1 MKFAKTGALLLLPCV
16 LSACAHLAADKV
28 PPQQTVAAE
37 APVATPVETGPIDF
51 DAALARTTQAYD
63 STGMVAAVSKDG
75 TTIWQGADGLAEEGT
90 DRPVTQ
96 DMLFPIASISKAFTT
111 TALAILV
118 ERGSVDWDEPIRT
131 YIPEFAMSDPWVSEH
146 FTVRDALTH
155 RSGLPLGAGDLLI
168 WPDGN
173 AEPEDVIKALPLLRP
188 SAGFRSEYAYD
199 NLLYVVAGEIV
210 ERVSGKSWA
219 DFVTDEILKPVGME
233 RCVAEKTRI
242 PAGARFVTGHERAAG
257 ADAGVPIDERL
268 AFSETW
274 NAAGGIWCD
283 TAGMMKWGNF
293 WLDGGVTEDG
303 KRLLNEQQVREVWQG
318 VTPTGVNGRLRAAGL
333 SHLSAY
339 ALGWGTQDFAG
350 RLLVSHGG
358 GAPGVVSNFM
368 IIPEEN
374 LVLFSAT
381 NDYRG
386 APSTFNYHIAAGLLG
401 RPEFDFIA
409 DWGGA
414 FAEAEAEGTQ
424 LIADTAASAPENAAP
439 PSVPLSAYVGT
450 YHDPWYGDVRIRMD
464 GPDRLFIDMGRS
476 EILDGDLTHYDADR
490 FAAFWPDKS
499 LKADAF
505 VDFTVENG
513 KVTGMKM
520 KAISDLTDFSYDFH
534 DLDLKRVKD

>member
-1 MKFAKTGALLLLPCV
+1 MNFAKTGALLFLPCA
-16 LSACAHLAADKV
+16 LSACAHLAANEA
-28 PPQQTVAAE
+28 PPQP
-37 APVATPVETGPIDF
+37 APVAEVSAPVAPAPKPIDF
-51 DAALARTTQAYD
+51 DDALARTTQAYD

-75 TTIWQGADGLAEEGT
+75 ETIWQGARGLAEEGT

-219 DFVTDEILKPVGME
+219 DFITDEILKPVGME

-242 PAGARFVTGHERAAG
+242 PADARFVTGHERAAG

-368 IIPEEN
+368 IIPEEK

-386 APSTFNYHIAAGLLG
+386 APSTFNYHIAAALLG
-401 RPEFDFIA
+401 RPEFDFIS

-424 LIADTAASAPENAAP
+424 LIADTAASAPEDGAP
-439 PSVPLSAYVGT
+439 PSLPLSAYVGT
-450 YHDPWYGDVRIRMD
+450 YHDPWYGDVTIRMD

-476 EILDGDLTHYDADR
+476 EILDGDLTHYDGDR

-520 KAISDLTDFSYDFH
+520 QAISDLTDFSYDFH

>member
-1 MKFAKTGALLLLPCV
+1 MKFAKTGALLFLPCA
-16 LSACAHLAADKV
+16 LSACAHLATDEA
-28 PPQQTVAAE
+28 PPQP
-37 APVATPVETGPIDF
+37 APVAEVSAPVALAPKPIDF
-51 DAALARTTQAYD
+51 DDALARTTQAYD

-75 TTIWQGADGLAEEGT
+75 ETIWQGARGLAEEGT

-118 ERGSVDWDEPIRT
+118 ERGSVEWDEPIRT

-219 DFVTDEILKPVGME
+219 DFITDEILKPVGME
-233 RCVAEKTRI
+233 RCVAEKARI

-303 KRLLNEQQVREVWQG
+303 KRLLNKEQVREVWQG

-368 IIPEEN
+368 IIPEEK

-386 APSTFNYHIAAGLLG
+386 APSTFNYHIAAALLG

-424 LIADTAASAPENAAP
+424 LIADTAASAPEDAAP
-439 PSVPLSAYVGT
+439 PSMPLSAYVGT
-450 YHDPWYGDVRIRMD
+450 YRDPWYGDVRIRMD

-476 EILDGDLTHYDADR
+476 EILDGDLTHYDGDR

-534 DLDLKRVKD
+534 DLDLKRQKD